1 MRIIVASDGS
11 RASMVA
17 VGLVRTL
24 AWPPETTIRVVVV
37 EETADDLSIAT
48 WLGATLAEPSG
59 RSWTH
64 TKAIHQLLDRL
75 VRHLER
81 EGVTVE
87 RAVPRGRPAAAIL
100 QQALDLDADLIVV
113 GSRGHGTIATMLL
126 GSVSAEIVD
135 GASCPVLVARTDMV
149 TSMVVGVDGSAAAA
163 AALDLIRDPD
173 MFPNVPVTL
182 VSAADVHLPV
192 LMGFESSYGAL
203 AEMQA
208 EEIEEALR
216 HHAEICAVARARLAG
231 SSRRVDYQ
239 VDPGDPATAL
249 LRIGQAVN
257 ADIIAVGTTG
267 RTGFRRLLVGSV
279 ARNVLLH
286 APCSVLVVP
295 DPARRRMHSLDAGS
309 SDVPGVAETAVSR

>member
-11 RASMVA
+11 HASMMA
-17 VGLVRTL
+17 VRLVEAL

-37 EETADDLSIAT
+37 DETADDLSIAT
-48 WLGATLAEPSG
+48 WLGAALSEPSG

-64 TKAIHQLLDRL
+64 TRAIHQLLDGLARD
-75 VRHLER
+75 LER
-81 EGVTVE
+81 EGITVE

-113 GSRGHGTIATMLL
+113 GSRGHGTIETMLL

-135 GASCPVLVARTDMV
+135 GASCPVLVARTDTV

-163 AALDLIRDPD
+163 AALDFIRDPEL
-173 MFPNVPVTL
+173 FPNVPVTL

-192 LMGFESSYGAL
+192 MMGFESSYGAF
-203 AEMQA
+203 AEMQQ

-216 HHAEICAVARARLAG
+216 HHAEICAVAQARLMG
-231 SSRRVDYQ
+231 SGRHVDCQ
-239 VDPGDPATAL
+239 VSSGDPAAAI
-249 LRIGQAVN
+249 LRVGRAID
-257 ADIIAVGTTG
+257 ADLIAVGTTG

-295 DPARRRMHSLDAGS
+295 DPARRRLHGLDAAR
-309 SDVPGVAETAVSR
+309 SDAPAVAEAVGSR